1 MNRHNWTKGHINN
14 GSDEMLKEMLTSD
27 QFSLVISQ
35 AAAPAFLLG
44 AIASF
49 LSVLVSHMSRIV
61 DRARFINAMPDDD
74 AKKLDLKRNLPEL
87 HFRAKLII
95 RAIYWAVGSGIAAC
109 LLMIIAFMAAYL
121 GARHE
126 PAAAMLFTV
135 SLLLFTASLISFA
148 REVRVALNQK
158 DLA

>member
-1 MNRHNWTKGHINN
+1 
-14 GSDEMLKEMLTSD
+14 MLKEMLTSD
-27 QFSLVISQ
+27 QLSVVISQ

-61 DRARFINAMPDDD
+61 DRARAINAISDDD
-74 AKKLDLKRNLPEL
+74 TKRSQLKEHLPEL

-109 LLMIIAFMAAYL
+109 LLMIIAFTAAYF

-126 PAAAMLFTV
+126 PAAAVLFTV
-135 SLLLFTASLISFA
+135 SLLLFTASLIAFA

>member
-1 MNRHNWTKGHINN
+1 
-14 GSDEMLKEMLTSD
+14 MLKEMLTSD
-27 QFSLVISQ
+27 QLSIVISQ

-49 LSVLVSHMSRIV
+49 LSVLVSHMARVI
-61 DRARFINAMPDDD
+61 DRARVINEIPEDDGKRIYL
-74 AKKLDLKRNLPEL
+74 KKHLPEL

-95 RAIYWAVGSGIAAC
+95 RAIYWAVGSGISAC
-109 LLMIIAFMAAYL
+109 LLMIVAFMTAYF
-121 GARHE
+121 GGRHE
-126 PAAAMLFTV
+126 PAAVILFTA
-135 SLLLFTASLISFA
+135 SLLLFTMSLISFA

>member
-1 MNRHNWTKGHINN
+1 
-14 GSDEMLKEMLTSD
+14 MLKEMLTTN
-27 QFSLVISQ
+27 QLSLVISQ

-49 LSVLVSHMSRIV
+49 LSVLVSHMSRVV
-61 DRARFINAMPDDD
+61 DRARAINAISDDD
-74 AKKLDLKRNLPEL
+74 DKRLHLREHLPEL

-95 RAIYWAVGSGIAAC
+95 RAIYRAVGSGIAAC
-109 LLMIIAFMAAYL
+109 LLMIVAFMTAYF
-121 GARHE
+121 GGRHE
-126 PAAAMLFTV
+126 LAAVILFTAA
-135 SLLLFTASLISFA
+135 LLLFTMSLIAFA

>member
-1 MNRHNWTKGHINN
+1 
-14 GSDEMLKEMLTSD
+14 MLKEMLTTD
-27 QFSLVISQ
+27 QLSLVISQ

-49 LSVLVSHMSRIV
+49 LSVLVSHMARVV
-61 DRARFINAMPDDD
+61 DRSRAIHAIADDD
-74 AKKLDLKRNLPEL
+74 PKLAHLKEHLPTL
-87 HFRAKLII
+87 YLRAKLII

-109 LLMIIAFMAAYL
+109 LLMIVAFMTAYF

-126 PAAAMLFTV
+126 PAAVILFTA
-135 SLLLFTASLISFA
+135 SLLLFTMSLIGFA